1 MADSTAVCRTA
12 DSHSGVHQICTK
24 PEGGI
29 SIELRAY
36 RKRSGL
42 FDPLP
47 VSKPVSQGGWGSLE
61 LAFRYSRLD
70 LTEGTVDGGDLE
82 ILSLG
87 INWWFSRST
96 TFSLNYRHISL
107 DRAGIQGN
115 SSGLNARIQLI
126 LD

>member
-1 MADSTAVCRTA
+1 
-12 DSHSGVHQICTK
+12 
-24 PEGGI
+24 
-29 SIELRAY
+29 
-36 RKRSGL
+36 
-42 FDPLP
+42 LP
-47 VSKPVSQGGWGSLE
+47 VSRPVNQGGWGALE
-61 LAFRYSRLD
+61 LAARYSSLD
-70 LTEGTVDGGDLE
+70 LTDGAVDGGEMD

-107 DRAGIQGN
+107 DREGLQGN